1 MTDLG
6 FAGLFRGLD
15 PRELQ
20 ALRDIAEERVFPA
33 GARIFSE
40 NDPGDG
46 VYVIRDGLVEI
57 AHMVGD
63 RPLCVFSKFGP
74 GEIFG
79 EMAVIEDRPRSA
91 TTTAVKETSVYFI
104 PRAQMISLLRL
115 SPALSLRL
123 LQEVSR
129 RLRDFN
135 QQHLR
140 EIVEA
145 ERLSA
150 LGSFARSI
158 VHDLKNPLTVIGM
171 ATEIMASPKT
181 QPELRRESYERVRR
195 QIAGITELVG
205 DILDFTQI
213 APAEREFAALSYLEF
228 IRELVTEVRLDL
240 ELRGAVLTV
249 ENQPPAGT
257 VRFDPRRI
265 RRVIR
270 NLTGNAVDMMP
281 EGGRVVIR
289 FQYGGNEIITEVQD
303 EGPGIAPEVAD
314 RLFRPF
320 VTFGKA
326 HGTGLGLSICKKII
340 EDHGGRITARNV
352 GAPGHGAIFSFTLP
366 FRETHATSSR
376 R

>member
-6 FAGLFRGLD
+6 CAGLFQGLD
-15 PRELQ
+15 PKELQ

-46 VYVIRDGLVEI
+46 VYVIRDGFVEI
-57 AHMVGD
+57 AHLMGD
-63 RPLCVFSKFGP
+63 RALCVFSKFGP
-74 GEIFG
+74 GDIFG
-79 EMAVIEDRPRSA
+79 EMAVIEDMPRSA

-104 PRAQMISLLRL
+104 PRVQMIALLRR
-115 SPALSLRL
+115 SPALSLKL

-158 VHDLKNPLTVIGM
+158 VHDLKNPLTVIAM
-171 ATEIMASPKT
+171 ATEIMAGAKT

-205 DILDFTQI
+205 DILDFTQS
-213 APAEREFAALSYLEF
+213 APAEREFAIVSYREF
-228 IRELVTEVRLDL
+228 TQNLVAELRVEL
-240 ELRGAVLTV
+240 ELRGAALSV
-249 ENQPPAGT
+249 ENEPPAGL

-265 RRVIR
+265 RRVIL
-270 NLTGNAVDMMP
+270 NLAGNAMDMMP
-281 EGGRVVIR
+281 DGGRVTIR
-289 FQYGGNEIITEVQD
+289 FQHGGNELITEIQD
-303 EGPGIAPEVAD
+303 DGPGIAPEVAGK
-314 RLFRPF
+314 LFQPF
-320 VTFGKA
+320 VTFGKP

-340 EDHGGRITARNV
+340 EDHGGRISARNT
-352 GAPGHGAIFSFTLP
+352 PGPARGAIFSFTLP
-366 FRETHATSSR
+366 VRDFQGASSTV
-376 R
+376 

>member
-6 FAGLFRGLD
+6 CAGLFRELD
-15 PRELQ
+15 PKELQ

-46 VYVIRDGLVEI
+46 VYVIRDGSVEI
-57 AHMVGD
+57 AHLVGD
-63 RPLCVFSKFGP
+63 RALCVFSKFGP
-74 GEIFG
+74 GDVFG
-79 EMAVIEDRPRSA
+79 EMAVIEDMPRSA
-91 TTTAVKETSVYFI
+91 TTTAVKKTSVYFI
-104 PRAQMISLLRL
+104 PRVQMIELLQR

-171 ATEIMASPKT
+171 AAEIMAADKT
-181 QPELRRESYERVRR
+181 RRELRLESYDRVKR

-205 DILDFTQI
+205 DILDFTQS
-213 APAEREFAALSYLEF
+213 AAADREFSAVSYREF
-228 IRELVTEVRLDL
+228 IQELAT
-240 ELRGAVLTV
+240 ELRLEVELKGAVLNL
-249 ENQPPAGT
+249 ENEPSGGIL
-257 VRFDPRRI
+257 RFDPRRI
-265 RRVIR
+265 RRVIL
-270 NLTGNAVDMMP
+270 NLTGNAMDMMP
-281 EGGRVVIR
+281 EGGRVTIR
-289 FQYGGNEIITEVQD
+289 FQHGGNEVITEIQD
-303 EGPGIAPEVAD
+303 DGPGIAPEVAGN
-314 RLFRPF
+314 LFQPF
-320 VTFGKA
+320 VTFGKE

-340 EDHGGRITARNV
+340 EDHGGRISARN
-352 GAPGHGAIFSFTLP
+352 APAPARGAIFSFTLP
-366 FRETHATSSR
+366 VREADEIART
-376 R
+376 

>member
-6 FAGLFRGLD
+6 CAGLFRELD
-15 PRELQ
+15 PKELQ
-20 ALRDIAEERVFPA
+20 ALRDIAEERIFPA

-46 VYVIRDGLVEI
+46 VYVIRDGSVEI
-57 AHMVGD
+57 AHLVGD
-63 RPLCVFSKFGP
+63 RALCVFSKFGP
-74 GEIFG
+74 GDVFG
-79 EMAVIEDRPRSA
+79 EMAVIEDMPRSA

-104 PRAQMISLLRL
+104 PRVQMIELLRR

-171 ATEIMASPKT
+171 AAEIMAADKT
-181 QPELRRESYERVRR
+181 RRELRLESYDRVKR
-195 QIAGITELVG
+195 QISGITELVG
-205 DILDFTQI
+205 DILDFTQS
-213 APAEREFAALSYLEF
+213 AAADREFSAVSYREF
-228 IRELVTEVRLDL
+228 IQELAT
-240 ELRGAVLTV
+240 ELRLEVELKGAVLNV
-249 ENQPPAGT
+249 ENEPRDGIL
-257 VRFDPRRI
+257 RFDPRRI
-265 RRVIR
+265 RRVIL
-270 NLTGNAVDMMP
+270 NLTGNAMDMMP
-281 EGGRVVIR
+281 EGGRVTIR
-289 FQYGGNEIITEVQD
+289 FQHGGNEVITEIQD
-303 EGPGIAPEVAD
+303 DGPGIAPEVAGN
-314 RLFRPF
+314 LFQPF
-320 VTFGKA
+320 VTFGKE

-340 EDHGGRITARNV
+340 EDHGGRISARN
-352 GAPGHGAIFSFTLP
+352 APAPARGAIFSFTLP
-366 FRETHATSSR
+366 VRESDEITRA
-376 R
+376 

>member
-15 PRELQ
+15 PIELE

-33 GARIFSE
+33 GTRIFSE

-46 VYVIRDGLVEI
+46 VYIIRKGLVEI
-57 AHMVGD
+57 AHIVGE
-63 RPLCVFSKFGP
+63 RALCVFSKFGP

-91 TTTAVKETSVYFI
+91 TTTAVTRTSVYFI
-104 PRAQMISLLRL
+104 PRDQMIALLRR
-115 SPALSLRL
+115 SAALSLNL
-123 LQEVSR
+123 LQEVSG

-158 VHDLKNPLTVIGM
+158 VHDLKNPLTVISM
-171 ATEIMASPKT
+171 ATELMAASNTPL
-181 QPELRRESYERVRR
+181 ERRRECYQRVRR
-195 QIAGITELVG
+195 QIDGITELVS
-205 DILDFTQI
+205 DILDFTQD
-213 APAEREFAALSYLEF
+213 APADRQFAAVSYKEF
-228 IRELVTEVRLDL
+228 IANVIP
-240 ELRGAVLTV
+240 ELRLEMELKRIVLNV
-249 ENQPPAGT
+249 ENEPPAGML
-257 VRFDPRRI
+257 RFDPRRI

-270 NLTGNAVDMMP
+270 NLAGNASDMMP
-281 EGGRVVIR
+281 DGGKVTMN
-289 FQYGGNEIITEVQD
+289 FQYGGNEVVTEIQD
-303 EGPGIAPEVAD
+303 EGPGIAPEVAGK
-314 RLFRPF
+314 LFQPF

-340 EDHGGRITARNV
+340 EDHGGRISARN
-352 GAPGHGAIFSFTLP
+352 APAPAHGAVFSFTLP
-366 FRETHATSSR
+366 GA
-376 R
+376 